1 MQIHLF
7 LKYFRIFNYQTVP
20 LIKYNHRRKFG
31 FGVLRIQVEKEENG
45 NNEEKKKRE
54 EIGRRLGEIGTNL
67 CLSTLDMKASTE
79 FCKTEFRVQQKGISN

>member
-45 NNEEKKKRE
+45 NNEEKKKE
-54 EIGRRLGEIGTNL
+54 RRN
-67 CLSTLDMKASTE
+67 
-79 FCKTEFRVQQKGISN
+79 R